1 MVYYIGGA
9 SCAGKT
15 TIAKII
21 AEKHNMNYFSA
32 DQSLAASLKSNKNKE
47 TIKYLTKSNNLVSLH
62 PSKQADLMISVYHE
76 IFDSIMSTIRQ
87 QLQSLNTD
95 IIAEGT
101 VFLSELMKNKNNY
114 IILIPTENF
123 LRKILPKRNYVKRE
137 SNNNPYLIDNILQR
151 TIHISECISE
161 NAQNY
166 NIPIFQNDNNLDNAL
181 LFAEKTFNL

>member
-1 MVYYIGGA
+1 
-9 SCAGKT
+9 
-15 TIAKII
+15 
-21 AEKHNMNYFSA
+21 
-32 DQSLAASLKSNKNKE
+32 
-47 TIKYLTKSNNLVSLH
+47 
-62 PSKQADLMISVYHE
+62 
-76 IFDSIMSTIRQ
+76 
-87 QLQSLNTD
+87 
-95 IIAEGT
+95 
-101 VFLSELMKNKNNY
+101 MKNKNNY